1 MERKQFMKAI
11 LHLKRILMLSVLIF
25 ALAVGPSV
33 AAEQLPIVFV
43 HGNGDYASLWT
54 TTIWR
59 FESNGYDPNL
69 LFATNLVH
77 PNAPGDDT
85 KPAENQST
93 TVDQASQL
101 ASFVA
106 RTLLTTGQDKV
117 ILVGSSRGGN
127 TIRNYVKFAGG
138 HAVTALAVLCGT
150 PNHGVFAAPAG
161 FNSEWN
167 GMGHFLAR
175 LNAISEVHPD
185 VLFVTTR
192 SDKND
197 KYAQPTGEFIG
208 QPGKPTGIDYKGPE
222 LHGARNIV
230 LPGLDH
236 REVAFHKNAFKEI
249 FRVITGRAPTK
260 LDIVPEEKAILN
272 GMVCGSANGWYT
284 NLPLAGAKV
293 EVYAVDPDT
302 GERQG
307 NAVRSVSTGEDGMWG
322 PLNADPNAYYEFV
335 VKEEGYP
342 TTRFYL
348 TPFPRSS
355 RYIHFRLDPLKDE
368 HKEAGALVILSRP
381 RGYIGHGRDTFLIEG
396 EVPEGVNKGV
406 AGTASAS
413 KIYPAGTSR
422 TVKVVLNEE
431 ALAVK
436 INAEDKGHK
445 IIVPFHY

>member
-1 MERKQFMKAI
+1 MKTI
-11 LHLKRILMLSVLIF
+11 LHLKRIFMLFVLLLV
-25 ALAVGPSV
+25 LAVGTSV

-43 HGNGDYASLWT
+43 HGNGDYATLWT

-69 LFATNLVH
+69 LFAANLVH

-85 KPAENQST
+85 KPAQNQST

-106 RTLLTTGQDKV
+106 RTLLTTGKDKV
-117 ILVGSSRGGN
+117 ILIGSSRGGN

-150 PNHGVFAAPAG
+150 PNHGVYAAPAA

-175 LNAISEVHPD
+175 LNAVSEVHPD

-192 SDKND
+192 SDTND

-208 QPGKPTGIDYKGPE
+208 QPGKPTGVDYKSPE
-222 LHGARNIV
+222 LRGALNLV

-249 FRVITGRAPTK
+249 FRVITGRAPTT
-260 LDIVPEEKAILN
+260 LDIVPEDQAVLN
-272 GMVCGSANGWYT
+272 GMICGSSNGWYT
-284 NLPLAGAKV
+284 NLPLGGAKV
-293 EVYAVDPDT
+293 ELYAVDSNT
-302 GERQG
+302 GARRG
-307 NAVRSVSTGEDGMWG
+307 DAVHSVSTAEDGRWG
-322 PLNADPNAYYEFV
+322 PFNADPSVYYEFV
-335 VKEEGYP
+335 VKAEGYP

-355 RYIHFRLDPLKDE
+355 SYIHFRLDPLKDE
-368 HKEAGALVILSRP
+368 YKEAGALVVLSRP
-381 RGYIGHGRDTFLIEG
+381 RGYIGHGRDTFLIDG

-406 AGTASAS
+406 AGTASAT
-413 KIYPAGTSR
+413 KIYPPGTSR
-422 TVKVVLNEE
+422 AVKVVLNEE
-431 ALAVK
+431 AVTVK
-436 INAEDKGHK
+436 ISAQDHGHK

>member
-1 MERKQFMKAI
+1 MKAI
-11 LHLKRILMLSVLIF
+11 LHLKRILMLFILIL
-25 ALAVGPSV
+25 ALAVGTSV

-69 LFATNLVH
+69 LFAANLVH

-106 RTLLTTGQDKV
+106 RTLLTTGNDRV

-150 PNHGVFAAPAG
+150 PNHGVFAAPAV

-208 QPGKPTGIDYKGPE
+208 QPGKPTGVDYKSPE
-222 LHGARNIV
+222 LHGALNIV

-260 LDIVPEEKAILN
+260 LDIVPEDKAVLN

-293 EVYAVDPDT
+293 EVYAVDPNT

-307 NAVRSVSTGEDGMWG
+307 DAVRSVSTGEDGMWG

-335 VKEEGYP
+335 VKVERYP

-368 HKEAGALVILSRP
+368 HKEAGAIVILSRP

-406 AGTASAS
+406 AGTASAT
-413 KIYPAGTSR
+413 KIYPPGTSR
-422 TVKVVLNEE
+422 SVKVVLNEE
-431 ALAVK
+431 AVTVK

-445 IIVPFHY
+445 INVPFHY

>member
-1 MERKQFMKAI
+1 MKTI
-11 LHLKRILMLSVLIF
+11 LSLKRIFILFMLI
-25 ALAVGPSV
+25 LAVAVGTSV

-43 HGNGDYASLWT
+43 HGNGDYATLWS

-69 LFATNLVH
+69 LFAVNLAH

-106 RTLLTTGQDKV
+106 RTLLTTGKDKV
-117 ILVGSSRGGN
+117 ILIGSSRGGN

-138 HAVTALAVLCGT
+138 FAVTAMAVLCGT
-150 PNHGVFAAPAG
+150 PNHGVFAAPAA

-175 LNAISEVHPD
+175 LNAINEVHPD

-192 SDKND
+192 SDTND

-208 QPGKPTGIDYKGPE
+208 QPGKPTGVDHKSPE
-222 LHGARNIV
+222 LRGALNLV

-236 REVAFHKNAFKEI
+236 REVAFHQNAFKEI
-249 FRVITGRAPTK
+249 FRVVTGRAPTT
-260 LDIVPEEKAILN
+260 LDIVPEDKAILN
-272 GMVCGSANGWYT
+272 GMICGSANGWYT

-293 EVYAVDPDT
+293 EVYAVDSKT
-302 GERQG
+302 GARQG
-307 NAVRSVSTGEDGMWG
+307 DAVHRVSTAEDGRWG
-322 PLNADPNAYYEFV
+322 PLTADPSAYYEFV
-335 VKEEGYP
+335 VKAQGYP

-368 HKEAGALVILSRP
+368 YKEAGAVVILSRP
-381 RGYIGHGRDTFLIEG
+381 RGYIGHGRDTFLIDG

-406 AGTASAS
+406 AGTASAT
-413 KIYPAGTSR
+413 KVYPPGTSR
-422 TVKVVLNEE
+422 AVKVVLNEE
-431 ALAVK
+431 AVTVK
-436 INAEDKGHK
+436 ISAQDHGHK
-445 IIVPFHY
+445 IIAPFHY

>member
-11 LHLKRILMLSVLIF
+11 LHLKRILMLFVLIF

-150 PNHGVFAAPAG
+150 PNHGVFAAPEG

-208 QPGKPTGIDYKGPE
+208 QPGKPTGVDYKSPE
-222 LHGARNIV
+222 LNGALNIV

-431 ALAVK
+431 ALTVK

>member
-1 MERKQFMKAI
+1 MKTI
-11 LHLKRILMLSVLIF
+11 IPLKRLFLLFMIIF
-25 ALAVGPSV
+25 ALAVGTSV

-43 HGNGDYASLWT
+43 HGNGDYATLWT

-69 LFATNLVH
+69 LFAANLVH

-106 RTLLTTGQDKV
+106 RTLLTTGKDKV
-117 ILVGSSRGGN
+117 ILIGSSRGGN

-150 PNHGVFAAPAG
+150 PNHGVYAAPAA

-192 SDKND
+192 SDTND

-208 QPGKPTGIDYKGPE
+208 QPGKPTGVDYKSPE
-222 LHGARNIV
+222 LRGALNLV

-236 REVAFHKNAFKEI
+236 REVAFHKNAFQEI
-249 FRVITGRAPTK
+249 YRVVTGRTPTT
-260 LDIVPEEKAILN
+260 LDIVPEDKAVLN
-272 GMVCGSANGWYT
+272 GMICGSANGWYT

-293 EVYAVDPDT
+293 EVYAVDSNT
-302 GERQG
+302 GARQG
-307 NAVRSVSTGEDGMWG
+307 DAVQSVSTAEDGRWG
-322 PLNADPNAYYEFV
+322 PLNADPSAYYEFV
-335 VKEEGYP
+335 VKAEGYP

-368 HKEAGALVILSRP
+368 YKEAGALVILSRP
-381 RGYIGHGRDTFLIEG
+381 RGYIGHGRDTFLIDG
-396 EVPEGVNKGV
+396 EVPEGVNQGV
-406 AGTASAS
+406 AGTASAT
-413 KIYPAGTSR
+413 KIYPPGTSR
-422 TVKVVLNEE
+422 AVKVVLNEE
-431 ALAVK
+431 AVTVK
-436 INAEDKGHK
+436 ISSEDHGHK